1 MNHLRS
7 SAVFLGAGA
16 SRSFG
21 FPLTGELL
29 PEITRRLDAKELF
42 QGVNP
47 PEANAEDC
55 EELGAFLNG
64 LLPGLREVGNRK
76 EWPLIT
82 SLLSLI
88 DYSLATG
95 DSLLRGSAMED
106 TRRIRRLIERA
117 LVETIVNPW
126 QRDGEDPQAVRK
138 DFLRWLE
145 SRRQDGQT
153 EGEKK
158 VGIITTNYDISVEQP
173 LFHDLRYHHPRIA
186 EAFDFGFTWRDPEP
200 ENETD
205 EIFYPRPIRPRY
217 HLYKLHGS
225 LNWLRC
231 SLCGHVYI
239 NPRGTIVHQAYRRQV
254 DQHNTCHCGHARLEV
269 QLVSPSFV
277 RPLLDPHFQ
286 EVWRSALQHL
296 RESDEWIIVGYSFP
310 DEDLA
315 IRSLFTRALHAR
327 SRSPKIVV
335 VQQGQQDY
343 ARYGVFFRQTGREFE
358 YFANGLA
365 AWLESQP
372 GATPTAASPGSEVE

>member
-1 MNHLRS
+1 MNNTMS

-29 PEITRRLDAKELF
+29 PEITRQLSTGELF
-42 QGVNP
+42 KEVNSS
-47 PEANAEDC
+47 EENTEDRKH
-55 EELGAFLNG
+55 LQDFLDG
-64 LLPGLREVGNRK
+64 LLPGLREVENRK

-82 SLLSLI
+82 SLLSLV

-95 DSLLRGSAMED
+95 EALLRRSAMEH

-117 LVETIVNPW
+117 LVETIVAPW
-126 QRDGEDPQAVRK
+126 ERDGEDIAAVRQ

-145 SRRQDGQT
+145 SRRRDEKTG
-153 EGEKK
+153 GERK
-158 VGIITTNYDISVEQP
+158 VGIITTNYDVSVEQP
-173 LFHDLRYHHPRIA
+173 LFEDLGYHCPKIA
-186 EAFDFGFTWRDPEP
+186 EEFDFGFTWRDPSC
-200 ENETD
+200 ETE
-205 EIFYPRPIRPRY
+205 EIFYPRPTRPRY
-217 HLYKLHGS
+217 RFYKLHGS

-239 NPRGTIVHQAYRRQV
+239 NPVGSIVHQAYRSKV
-254 DQHNTCHCGHARLEV
+254 DEYNTCHCGHARLEV
-269 QLVSPSFV
+269 HLVSPSFV
-277 RPLLDPHFQ
+277 RPLLDPHSQ

-327 SRSPKIVV
+327 SQFPNIVV
-335 VQQGQQDY
+335 VQQGQKDY
-343 ARYGVFFRQTGREFE
+343 ARYGVFFKQTGRKFM
-358 YFANGLA
+358 YFADGLA
-365 AWLESQP
+365 AWLESQRVLDHK
-372 GATPTAASPGSEVE
+372 E